1 MSEVIT
7 GNSCPCCGD
16 LALPKWFSASKP
28 NRQAPYGLESEA
40 RVYYECRKCGLRTKD
55 FSTQEA
61 ALGAWNT
68 RAERTCKPIPKYS
81 DDSPWPVMVCS
92 ECRRPLHYDGDES
105 GVVEYQPYCGCG
117 AKVVE

>member
-7 GNSCPCCGD
+7 GDSCPCCGD
-16 LALPKWFSASKP
+16 VALPKWLSVSKP
-28 NRQAPYGLESEA
+28 NKQAPYGLESET

-55 FSTQEA
+55 FSTQKA

-68 RAERTCKPIPKYS
+68 RAERTCKPLYFEYGEEAH
-81 DDSPWPVMVCS
+81 CS
-92 ECRRPLHYDGDES
+92 ECGRRLHYDEHTERD
-105 GVVEYQPYCGCG
+105 YPPYCGCG